1 MRWTFAALGA
11 ALSAVVVVLAA
22 APREADARP
31 RPAPLYD
38 PVGLNIGLICQ
49 WQWQCMQQQN
59 QAMTRALKYVRNKN
73 PPAWR
78 IQACNRNASRKRQRV
93 DWVGYDHCIRND
105 KIPASAPLPSKSGGG
120 ARYRRRV
127 T

>member
-1 MRWTFAALGA
+1 MKWTFAAFGA
-11 ALSAVVVVLAA
+11 ALAFAVAA
-22 APREADARP
+22 YPREAASKA

-59 QAMTRALKYVRNKN
+59 KAMTRALKYVRAKN

-93 DWVGYDHCIRND
+93 DWVGYDHCIRNQ
-105 KIPASAPLPSKSGGG
+105 KLRPAAAPNLRGGL
-120 ARYRRRV
+120 RNYRRRLA
-127 T
+127 

>member
-1 MRWTFAALGA
+1 MKWMFAALGA
-11 ALSAVVVVLAA
+11 AFVMAVATY
-22 APREADARP
+22 PREAAAKA

-49 WQWQCMQQQN
+49 WQWQCMQKQN
-59 QAMTRALKYVRNKN
+59 KAMARALKYVRSKN

-93 DWVGYDHCIRND
+93 DWVGYDHCIRNS
-105 KIPASAPLPSKSGGG
+105 KLRAAVAPAPRGGL
-120 ARYRRRV
+120 RNYRRRLA
-127 T
+127 